1 MQEREKSGVEIGLQM
16 SSDNSA
22 KTFSIHIKKTTQLIL
37 TLAHF
42 TSSSMNYP
50 EPRELFHF
58 GKIPVHHP
66 LLFKSTKKKKDK
78 KLSCQLRTS

>member
-16 SSDNSA
+16 SSDNLA
-22 KTFSIHIKKTTQLIL
+22 KTFSIHIKRTTQLIL

-50 EPRELFHF
+50 EPTELFSY
-58 GKIPVHHP
+58 GKISVHHP
-66 LLFKSTKKKKDK
+66 VLVKST
-78 KLSCQLRTS
+78 